1 MFCLPDSVAVDLS
14 DNTYI
19 LYTDAK
25 KNNSEPRME
34 EGSETTQTH
43 SRSKIFQKMQQSK
56 TCSSN
61 TMTISNMH
69 ATPHIRLYVV
79 RIKCKQQNERKGI

>member
-1 MFCLPDSVAVDLS
+1 
-14 DNTYI
+14 
-19 LYTDAK
+19 
-25 KNNSEPRME
+25 ME

-43 SRSKIFQKMQQSK
+43 ARSKIFQEMQQSK

-69 ATPHIRLYVV
+69 ATSHIRFYVV
-79 RIKCKQQNERKGI
+79 SANSKMREKAFNVAMEKTQRHEKVKLSKRALVERRGQKVMQ